1 MNELT
6 MKCFF
11 TGFVLMLGFNIYA
24 QNMSAEPIAGKNTT
38 RKVIQNHL
46 VYPESALAAKKN
58 GKVTVYLDVDKDG
71 IASNYTVR
79 ECFDEECCAEAIRLV
94 KQILWIPAKKDGIPI
109 PSKHEYTVEFSAK
122 AYNKM
127 YSKSPK
133 IKVPLD
139 DYKVKNDNKVYELE
153 DLTTAPHPYFSNPNA
168 TLNGYFLSEMRYPEQ
183 AKELEISGTVI
194 LSFTIETD
202 GTVANITVDKSVG
215 GGCDNEAIRLV
226 QDLLWIPGMIDDSL
240 VRTKY
245 QQEITFQFGER
256 NYHDGNTY

>member
-11 TGFVLMLGFNIYA
+11 TGLVLMLGFNIYA
-24 QNMSAEPIAGKNTT
+24 QNMSAEPVAGKNTT

-58 GKVTVYLDVDKDG
+58 GKVTVYFDVDKDG

-168 TLNGYFLSEMRYPEQ
+168 TL
-183 AKELEISGTVI
+183 I